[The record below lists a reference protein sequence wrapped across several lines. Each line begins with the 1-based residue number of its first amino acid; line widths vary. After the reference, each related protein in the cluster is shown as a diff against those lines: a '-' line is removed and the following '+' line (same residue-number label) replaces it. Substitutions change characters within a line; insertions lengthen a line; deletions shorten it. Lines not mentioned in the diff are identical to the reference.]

1 MSLDRTDG
9 ILCLDGVRLDEVADR
24 FGTPTYVYSWTNIEA
39 RYRDLARAL
48 ADTRHRICYS
58 VKANSNLAI
67 LHHLSEL
74 GANFDIVSGG
84 ELERLMVVG
93 ISPSQAIFSGVG
105 KTAGEQAFALD
116 QKLGAVAIELFVGRR
131 QEVH

>member
-24 FGTPTYVYSWTNIEA
+24 FGTPTYVYSWNNIEA
-39 RYRDLARAL
+39 RYQDLAGAL

-67 LHHLSEL
+67 LNQLSEL

-93 ISPSQAIFSGVG
+93 ISRHRRSFPVSA
-105 KTAGEQAFALD
+105 KAW
-116 QKLGAVAIELFVGRR
+116 QKSTSP
-131 QEVH
+131 